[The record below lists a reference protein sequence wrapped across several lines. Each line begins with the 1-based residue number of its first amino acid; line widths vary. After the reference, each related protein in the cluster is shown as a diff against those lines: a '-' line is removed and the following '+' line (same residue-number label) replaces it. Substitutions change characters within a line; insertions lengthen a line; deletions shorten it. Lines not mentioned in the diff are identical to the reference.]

1 MRRCILI
8 LLVFLFV
15 FMNAFSSEQ
24 IFLAEHPRLFWT
36 SQNDSLI
43 KYRLKSHRYA
53 GRLEIM
59 RSQCDSLIEAPP
71 LQRIKTGKRLLDV
84 SREAERR
91 IIMLSFMWRL
101 TGDERYAERAK
112 LELLNIC
119 AFSDWNPSH
128 FLDVA
133 EMCVAVSVGYDWL
146 YNWLDKESKN
156 IISES
161 LYKLGASYV
170 VYKRPSCMNRKD
182 NWNQVCNSGVTIAA
196 IALAED
202 IIKDCKPIID
212 KSLMNVLRSQME
224 YGENGSCLEGHVYW
238 EFGTGY
244 NVLFYSA
251 VETAFK
257 GTIKIQ

>member
-128 FLDVA
+128 FLGVA

-202 IIKDCKPIID
+202 IIK
-212 KSLMNVLRSQME
+212 
-224 YGENGSCLEGHVYW
+224 
-238 EFGTGY
+238 
-244 NVLFYSA
+244 
-251 VETAFK
+251 
-257 GTIKIQ
+257 